1 MPGQASVLT
10 ANTNTAGSGMGNG
23 TIKPNSCDTG
33 NIVTQGT
40 SGKPQQ
46 RLTYGAQ
53 NQATNPIVCAPNAN
67 FVLNPTGP
75 GQNSGDKASI
85 TNSTI
90 TSAFVAGIP
99 QVTVVCVAANDFL
112 AGQSVKFSN
121 LVNAKAVNELVG
133 VVQAAGLSA
142 AGFTAIITNF
152 VPLSVA
158 GVAQALPT
166 AGSAAD
172 TGSASVNYAAR
183 EACLSQSA
191 QRE

>member
-1 MPGQASVLT
+1 MPGQASILEVKPT
-10 ANTNTAGSGMGNG
+10 QPFGSGLVKGNARD
-23 TIKPNSCDTG
+23 SG
-33 NIVTQGT
+33 NIVTVGT
-40 SGKPQQ
+40 AGKPPQ
-46 RLTYGAQ
+46 RQTYGAQ
-53 NQATNPIVCAPNAN
+53 QQATTLVSAPAAN

-75 GQNSGDKASI
+75 GQTSGDKASI

-99 QVTVVCVAANDFL
+99 TVTVVCVAANDFL
-112 AGQSVKFSN
+112 AGQTVKFSN
-121 LVNAKAVNELVG
+121 LVNAKAVNELCG

-142 AGFTAIITNF
+142 TAFTAIITHF

-183 EACLSQSA
+183 EACLSLAA

>member
-1 MPGQASVLT
+1 MPGQASILE
-10 ANTNTAGSGMGNG
+10 ANTNTAGSGLVKG
-23 TIKPNSCDTG
+23 NSCDSG

-40 SGKPQQ
+40 AGKPPQ
-46 RLTYGAQ
+46 RQTYGAQ
-53 NQATNPIVCAPNAN
+53 QQATTLISAPNAN

-75 GQNSGDKASI
+75 GQEAGDKAAI

-90 TSAFVAGIP
+90 TSAFVAGVPMVI
-99 QVTVVCVAANDFL
+99 VTCTAVNDFL

-121 LVNAKAVNELVG
+121 LVNASAVNNLVG
-133 VVQAAGLSA
+133 VVQAAGLSGTA
-142 AGFTAIITNF
+142 FAAIITNF

-172 TGSASVNYAAR
+172 TGSAVVNYAAR
-183 EACLSQSA
+183 EACLCLGGSH
-191 QRE
+191 E

>member
-1 MPGQASVLT
+1 MAGQQSILE
-10 ANTNTAGSGMGNG
+10 ANVNTKGSGLTIGN
-23 TIKPNSCDTG
+23 SRDSG
-33 NIVTQGT
+33 NITTQGT

-46 RLTYGAQ
+46 KQTYGGQ

-67 FVLNPTGP
+67 FVLNPSGP

-90 TSAFVAGIP
+90 TSAFVNGVAT
-99 QVTVVCVAANDFL
+99 VTVVCVAANDFL

-121 LVNAKAVNELVG
+121 LVNASAVNELVG

-142 AGFTAIITNF
+142 AGFTAIITNYIP
-152 VPLSVA
+152 VTQ
-158 GVAQALPT
+158 GVLPT